1 VAPPD
6 SSPER
11 MRDCQD
17 ATRESRRARR
27 PEQQLDIMKIST
39 ASRSDIDEA
48 VGCLATAFA
57 RDPITGFLLQPTQG
71 YRERVTQFF
80 SLLMRARI
88 ELEMPVF
95 VARGAHGIAG
105 AAMGYSTVRCEWPE
119 GLTEEWVRFEEA
131 IPGVTDRM
139 AIYDEVAAKFK
150 PPAPHYYLGVIGT
163 DPSLHG
169 TGIGSQLLKSFCE
182 VSAGDPLSSGV
193 YLETAQASNLGFYE
207 RAGFAETG
215 RGNLGDATLWC
226 MYLPHERR

>member
-1 VAPPD
+1 
-6 SSPER
+6 
-11 MRDCQD
+11 
-17 ATRESRRARR
+17 
-27 PEQQLDIMKIST
+27 MKITT
-39 ASRSDIDEA
+39 ASHSDIDEA

-57 RDPITGFLLQPTQG
+57 KDPITGFLLQTGEG

-88 ELEMPVF
+88 ALKMPVF
-95 VARGAHGIAG
+95 VAQGANGIDG
-105 AAMGYSTVRCEWPE
+105 ATMGYSTVRSEWPS
-119 GLTEEWVRFEEA
+119 GLTEEWVRFENS

-139 AIYDEVAAKFK
+139 AIYDEVANKFK

-163 DPSLHG
+163 DPALQGS
-169 TGIGSQLLKSFCE
+169 GIGTQLLKAFCG

-193 YLETAQASNLGFYE
+193 YLETAQASNLRFYE

-226 MYLPHERR
+226 MFLPHQRR